1 MVLSDARCN
10 TIGLILRG
18 CRAGFFW
25 LFLDF
30 TFGILGNTDGKE
42 NVAATT
48 EVELRP
54 TTEVALTSSN
64 VRRVPNP
71 VMQGLKVITFYL

>member
-1 MVLSDARCN
+1 MPDVTPQASFSEDA
-10 TIGLILRG
+10 GQV
-18 CRAGFFW
+18 FW
-25 LFLDF
+25 LFSDF
-30 TFGILGNTDGKE
+30 TLGILGNTDGKE